1 MKLNSFSF
9 KKFEGMNFA
18 KLSGDYNAIHINEM
32 VGYNSIYGENIV
44 HGSFVIFK
52 FLKKI
57 KLKDNFT
64 YLKILF
70 NDAIKYNHRINIKKI
85 RIYKKKKIYE
95 LIQLNNT
102 VVRIEV
108 GFFPE
113 ENKLYKLKNISFR
126 KKYFINKK
134 KKINLILKIVIQI

>member
-18 KLSGDYNAIHINEM
+18 KLSGDYNAIHINEL

-57 KLKDNFT
+57 KLKNNFS
-64 YLKILF
+64 YIKILF
-70 NDAIKYNHRINIKKI
+70 NDATKYNCKVNIKKI
-85 RIYKKKKIYE
+85 KIYKTKKLYE
-95 LIQLNNT
+95 LLQLNN
-102 VVRIEV
+102 VIARIEI
-108 GFFPE
+108 GFLPE
-113 ENKLYKLKNISFR
+113 ENKLERLKKISLR
-126 KKYFINKK
+126 KKYFINFFIFYSVCE
-134 KKINLILKIVIQI
+134 INKL